1 MSDRRRP
8 TVSIGDGGLSAF
20 AGDERGVSNVV
31 GYVLVFSLVTMTI
44 GTVFAV
50 GITGIEDRQEAERVA
65 NVERAFDVFDDNL
78 RDVQRY
84 GDPSRSTEIRLSG
97 GTLSV
102 AETTRVELRNESDGV
117 VRGFEFRSLTYANE
131 DTTIAYEGGAWFR
144 GDGGGAVMRSEP
156 RFVAADGRTTLP
168 IVRLYPLGPETVDR
182 EGTVQ
187 VAVDRR
193 SPPNLVQAAD
203 ADADDGP
210 FDLRIE
216 STYAEAWR
224 RYFEQTDGD
233 GFSLNESETDTANG
247 TVVVDLDHSDV
258 VFISDAAVDIRLQ
271 R

>member
-1 MSDRRRP
+1 MTDEGRP
-8 TVSIGDGGLSAF
+8 TVSIGDGGLA
-20 AGDERGVSNVV
+20 ADERGVSNVV
-31 GYVLVFSLVTMTI
+31 GYVLVFSLVTVTI

-102 AETTRVELRNESDGV
+102 AETTRVELRNASDGV
-117 VRGFEFRSLTYANE
+117 VRGFEFRSLTYANG

-144 GDGGGAVMRSEP
+144 SDGDGAVMRSGP

-168 IVRLYPLGPETVDR
+168 LVRLYPLGSETVDR

-187 VAVDRR
+187 VAVDRT
-193 SPPNLVQAAD
+193 SPPNLVQAAT
-203 ADADDGP
+203 ADDDGP

-216 STYAEAWR
+216 SAYAGAWR
-224 RYFEQTDGD
+224 RYFEETD
-233 GFSLNESETDTANG
+233 GFSVNEAGTDTANG
-247 TVVVDLDHSDV
+247 TVVADLDHSGE
-258 VFISDAAVDIRLQ
+258 VFIPDAAVNVRLQ